1 MATEQDIALHPANRA
16 AHLYQ
21 SGTSQ
26 QTRRA
31 DQFYVVFNLYPLV
44 NDDFLVPKYDF
55 LKVYRD
61 RLHFLC
67 HTVEGPKFQIQQDVI
82 NQYNRKRVINRKV
95 DYDPLSLRMY
105 DTVDGLG
112 LKFIKMLYEFEFQ
125 NARLYTPSG
134 HHAETPGGANRDNF
148 QESILTNEDQFKKNH
163 NFGMRAQPN
172 HTHRL
177 IKSID
182 LYQLAGT
189 FWSRAKMIHPRLSRM
204 DMDQFDYSSSAVTN
218 ISIGF
223 QYENLLFDEVTA
235 RDESLPSNVSGAFK
249 ESAGKYEDWVRP
261 NDQLAKDK
269 IPPPKDGIN
278 STIVDEYNGADEGWN
293 VASQG
298 SAVNSTAG
306 DARERAIMEANKGV
320 ESSDLQK
327 SVTSRYAMQTNPHVD
342 KKAYGGGN
350 TSVYVAS
357 QAKASNEVLSS
368 SQMTT
373 EMHKA
378 LRNGPSS
385 NTKQSKKEFV
395 DRIKTYEQ
403 SIKNKK
409 KAESANQK
417 NIWT

>member
-105 DTVDGLG
+105 DTVDGLA

-218 ISIGF
+218 ISAGF

-278 STIVDEYNGADEGWN
+278 STIVEEYNGADEGWN

-320 ESSDLQK
+320 EASDLQK

-342 KKAYGGGN
+342 KKPYGGGN
-350 TSVYVAS
+350 TSVYMAS

-378 LRNGPSS
+378 IRNGPSS

-403 SIKNKK
+403 AIKNKK

-417 NIWT
+417 NIWS

>member
-112 LKFIKMLYEFEFQ
+112 LKFVKMLYEFEFQ

>member
-31 DQFYVVFNLYPLV
+31 DQFFVVFNLYPLV

-112 LKFIKMLYEFEFQ
+112 LKFVKMLYEFEFQ

-249 ESAGKYEDWVRP
+249 ESSGKYEDWVRP

>member
-1 MATEQDIALHPANRA
+1 
-16 AHLYQ
+16 
-21 SGTSQ
+21 
-26 QTRRA
+26 
-31 DQFYVVFNLYPLV
+31 
-44 NDDFLVPKYDF
+44 
-55 LKVYRD
+55 
-61 RLHFLC
+61 
-67 HTVEGPKFQIQQDVI
+67 
-82 NQYNRKRVINRKV
+82 
-95 DYDPLSLRMY
+95 
-105 DTVDGLG
+105 
-112 LKFIKMLYEFEFQ
+112 MLYEFEFQ

>member
-1 MATEQDIALHPANRA
+1 MAIEQDISLHPANRA

-44 NDDFLVPKYDF
+44 NDDFLQPKYNF
-55 LKVYRD
+55 LKTFRD

-105 DTVDGLG
+105 DTVDGLA
-112 LKFIKMLYEFEFQ
+112 LKFVKMLYEFEFQ
-125 NARLYTPSG
+125 NARLYSTTGTGRGRSTD
-134 HHAETPGGANRDNF
+134 ASKDNF
-148 QESILTNEDQFKKNH
+148 QESILTNENQFKKGH

-204 DMDQFDYSSSAVTN
+204 DMDQFDYSSSAITN
-218 ISIGF
+218 ISAGF
-223 QYENLLFDEVTA
+223 QYENLLFDEVVAQDVT
-235 RDESLPSNVSGAFK
+235 LPSNVSGAFTNT
-249 ESAGKYEDWVRP
+249 SGKYEDWVRP
-261 NDQLAKDK
+261 NDVLAKDK
-269 IPPPKDGIN
+269 IPPPNDGAN
-278 STIVDEYNGADEGWN
+278 STIGNEYTGEDQGWN
-293 VASQG
+293 IASQG
-298 SAVNSTAG
+298 SALNRSAG
-306 DARERAIMEANKGV
+306 NYWERTIDEADV
-320 ESSDLQK
+320 QSSDLQK
-327 SVTSRYAMQTNPHVD
+327 SVTSRFSMESNVD
-342 KKAYGGGN
+342 KEKLSYDGGN
-350 TSVYVAS
+350 TSTDTES
-357 QAKASNEVLSS
+357 QAKASTEVLTAAGL
-368 SQMTT
+368 TT

-378 LRNGPSS
+378 IKNGPSS
-385 NTKQSKKEFV
+385 DTKQSKKEYI
-395 DRIKTYEQ
+395 DKIRTYEQ
-403 SIKNKK
+403 AIENKK
-409 KAESANQK
+409 KAEAANK
-417 NIWT
+417 DSIWT

>member
-105 DTVDGLG
+105 DTVDGLA

-134 HHAETPGGANRDNF
+134 HPADGPGGATRDNF
-148 QESILTNEDQFKKNH
+148 QESILTNENQFKKNH

-218 ISIGF
+218 ISAGF

-278 STIVDEYNGADEGWN
+278 STIVEEYNGADEGWN

-327 SVTSRYAMQTNPHVD
+327 SVTSRYSMQTNPHVD

-350 TSVYVAS
+350 TSVYAES

-378 LRNGPSS
+378 IKNGPSS

-403 SIKNKK
+403 AIKNKE

-417 NIWT
+417 SIWS

>member
-105 DTVDGLG
+105 DTVDGLA

-134 HHAETPGGANRDNF
+134 HPADGPGGANRDNF

-218 ISIGF
+218 ISAGF

-278 STIVDEYNGADEGWN
+278 STIVEEYNGADEGWN

-327 SVTSRYAMQTNPHVD
+327 SVTSRYSMQTNPHVD

-350 TSVYVAS
+350 TSVYAES

-378 LRNGPSS
+378 IKNGPSS

-403 SIKNKK
+403 AIKNKE

-417 NIWT
+417 SIWS

>member
-31 DQFYVVFNLYPLV
+31 DQFYIVFNLYPLV

-82 NQYNRKRVINRKV
+82 NQYNRKRVINRKI

-112 LKFIKMLYEFEFQ
+112 LKFTKMLYEFEFQ

-148 QESILTNEDQFKKNH
+148 QESVLTNEDQFKKNH

-172 HTHRL
+172 HAHRL

-182 LYQLAGT
+182 LYQLSGT

-218 ISIGF
+218 ISIAF

-249 ESAGKYEDWVRP
+249 ESSGKYEDWVRP

-278 STIVDEYNGADEGWN
+278 STIVEEYNGADEGWN

-378 LRNGPSS
+378 IRNGPSS